1 VVPRSRPF
9 DSLDQLEGIDVPV
22 LVVGSRDDA
31 DPGHPIAVAEE
42 YARRLSRARLLVEA
56 EGKSPIAWQG
66 AQLSQAIDE
75 FLS

>member
-1 VVPRSRPF
+1 
-9 DSLDQLEGIDVPV
+9 
-22 LVVGSRDDA
+22 
-31 DPGHPIAVAEE
+31 
-42 YARRLSRARLLVEA
+42 VEA